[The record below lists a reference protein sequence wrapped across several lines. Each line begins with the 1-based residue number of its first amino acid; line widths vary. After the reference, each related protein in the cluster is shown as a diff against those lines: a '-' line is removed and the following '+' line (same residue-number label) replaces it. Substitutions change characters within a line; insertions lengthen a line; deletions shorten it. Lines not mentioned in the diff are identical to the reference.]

1 MNTLEAALVFGGDRS
16 LYSLAFSS
24 NSLLCSFSFSLFLN
38 VCLTTHMGSSFSNQ
52 GLNSGFPAVEAESYH
67 WTQGSPSPVQLWE
80 QLWEIWMAKRERYFT
95 VISQGWARFYAPTE
109 FLYPHPIS
117 WMIFLTELSSIN
129 ELSLLQTWL
138 CSGHV
143 KGTLKDMVWT
153 VESRISHEVNQ
164 VQLLAQESLPEEIS
178 SKCLELGA
186 WGLGD
191 LVLRH
196 GRDLPQRWSWRFIF
210 SCKI

>member
-1 MNTLEAALVFGGDRS
+1 MFAWPHTWDLSSPTRDWTQAS
-16 LYSLAFSS
+16 LLWKQSLTTGPREVP
-24 NSLLCSFSFSLFLN
+24 LLCSFEN
-38 VCLTTHMGSSFSNQ
+38 
-52 GLNSGFPAVEAESYH
+52 NSEKFEWQKG
-67 WTQGSPSPVQLWE
+67 
-80 QLWEIWMAKRERYFT
+80 RYFT